1 MIEYFGY
8 LGAFCI
14 GLIMGLTGAGG
25 SILTVPILVY
35 LMGLNPILATGYSLF
50 IVGATSAFG
59 TIQNFTKGNVEVK
72 TAFTYAIPSIIAIFL
87 TRKFLVPNIPDTVF
101 ESGAIYIS
109 KGSFLMLLFSIVMIG
124 VAIAMLVRKENTAQ
138 HQPNEQHI
146 FVAMLRMFV
155 LGIMIGTVGAGGGF
169 LFVPVLL
176 YIAKLPMKKAIGT
189 SLLIIALNS
198 LIGFTGEIGNAPIN
212 WTFLLGFTG
221 VSVFGIVIGLWA
233 SKFINETQLK
243 KAFAW
248 FVIAMAVFVLLREFM
263 RL

>member
-1 MIEYFGY
+1 
-8 LGAFCI
+8 
-14 GLIMGLTGAGG
+14 
-25 SILTVPILVY
+25 
-35 LMGLNPILATGYSLF
+35 
-50 IVGATSAFG
+50 
-59 TIQNFTKGNVEVK
+59 
-72 TAFTYAIPSIIAIFL
+72 
-87 TRKFLVPNIPDTVF
+87 
-101 ESGAIYIS
+101 
-109 KGSFLMLLFSIVMIG
+109 MLLFSIVMLA
-124 VAIAMLVRKENTAQ
+124 VAISMLVKKENIAEQ
-138 HQPNEQHI
+138 QPKKQNI
-146 FVAMLRMFV
+146 FVAMLRMFI

-221 VSVFGIVIGLWA
+221 VSVVGIFIGIWA
-233 SKFINETQLK
+233 AKFINETQLK